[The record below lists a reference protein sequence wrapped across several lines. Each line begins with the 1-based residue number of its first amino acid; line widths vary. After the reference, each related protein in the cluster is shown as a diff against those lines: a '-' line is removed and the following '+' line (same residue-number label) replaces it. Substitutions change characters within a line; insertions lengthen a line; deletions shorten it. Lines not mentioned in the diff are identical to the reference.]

1 MTRPSKTQYLDSK
14 VLTASQ
20 PQLHLML
27 LNGALRFGRQTQ
39 KAWGSNAEAA
49 TDEPSMTRM
58 IEIVE
63 ALVNGAAAGTEESSK
78 PMSEQYAFIYR
89 ELVASQLNHDL
100 EQLIKSL
107 ELLEYQR
114 ETWNLACDKLVA
126 ETAATSKAPA
136 LSGMHVPMSSAGSLS
151 LEA

>member
-49 TDEPSMTRM
+49 SDEPMTRM

-63 ALVNGAAAGTEESSK
+63 ALVNGAAAGTEESSQ
-78 PMSEQYAFIYR
+78 PMSEQYAFVYR

-100 EQLIKSL
+100 EKLIKSL

-126 ETAATSKAPA
+126 ETAAASKSPA
-136 LSGMHVPMSSAGSLS
+136 LSGMHVPMSSTGSLS